1 MHRTQ
6 ISLELEQYRQLGE
19 EARRL
24 GISMSALVRQI
35 VDAHF
40 GARPARREDP
50 LESLI
55 GIGVGTGEPAGLR
68 HDRYLYGRDVP

>member
-24 GISMSALVRQI
+24 GISMSALIRQL

-40 GARPARREDP
+40 EVRPAPPEDP
-50 LESLI
+50 LESII
-55 GIGVGTGEPAGLR
+55 GIGSGTGEPAGLR
-68 HDRYLYGRDVP
+68 HDRYLYDRDVP